1 VKRSSQKIHLPG
13 AVFSAVA
20 LQTTFP
26 PSSVLLWT
34 LAAVFVAAA
43 LADVPILGFDGAML
57 STLAAVFSAV
67 AGGISHERTDE
78 TACPA

>member
-1 VKRSSQKIHLPG
+1 VKRSSQKTHLPG
-13 AVFSAVA
+13 AVFSPVA
-20 LQTTFP
+20 LQTNFP

-43 LADVPILGFDGAML
+43 LAGVPILGFDPATL
-57 STLAAVFSAV
+57 SMLAAVFSAV
-67 AGGISHERTDE
+67 AGGISHERTNE